1 MSWGVSTR
9 TGVAL
14 GLGNIVAFFTNRTGS
29 APSSGVLLTESGA
42 FLTQE
47 DGSFIL
53 V

>member
-1 MSWGVSTR
+1 MSWGVGAR

-14 GLGNIVAFFTNRTGS
+14 GLGNIAAFFSKRTN
-29 APSSGVLLTESGA
+29 APPVLGHLLAESGA
-42 FLTQE
+42 NLTQE